1 MEILLTDIGYDE
13 GAILDAINLGL
24 SYVPRDI
31 DQDGINDDIDNC
43 IETYNPDQAD
53 IDGDG
58 MGDACDPCDNAN
70 IFIPGNING
79 DLWYY
84 DSGSID
90 PSVSVDIFD
99 VLRLVDIILTGDVE
113 SCGYEIS
120 DFTLDGDVNVID
132 VIALVQM
139 ILSGSFD
146 NTTVPPPGDGIFE
159 IQHTDMGDK
168 AVISSPEKISGFQ
181 FDTYTYEIST
191 ADLDRVNLPDG
202 WVIGYQENG
211 QGLKV
216 LAYDA
221 SGENPREQIELN
233 FPSISASSF
242 QNTVVA
248 SPGAGEIVVSFS
260 EKEGFA
266 EGIVLPDKLQIQS
279 LYPNP
284 FNPVLSVSFSI
295 PADAVTRVAIFNTL
309 GEEVDV
315 IRSNDMLSAGNHT
328 FFWNATDQTS
338 GMYLVQ
344 IQSGR
349 HTDTQKA
356 LLVK

>member
-1 MEILLTDIGYDE
+1 
-13 GAILDAINLGL
+13 
-24 SYVPRDI
+24 
-31 DQDGINDDIDNC
+31 
-43 IETYNPDQAD
+43 
-53 IDGDG
+53 
-58 MGDACDPCDNAN
+58 
-70 IFIPGNING
+70 
-79 DLWYY
+79 
-84 DSGSID
+84 
-90 PSVSVDIFD
+90 
-99 VLRLVDIILTGDVE
+99 
-113 SCGYEIS
+113 
-120 DFTLDGDVNVID
+120 
-132 VIALVQM
+132 M
-139 ILSGSFD
+139 ILSGTFD

-159 IQHTDMGDK
+159 IQHTELGDK

-181 FDTYTYEIST
+181 FDTHTYDISS
-191 ADLDRVNLPDG
+191 ADLDRISLPDG
-202 WVIGYQENG
+202 WAINYLENG
-211 QGLKV
+211 QRVTV

-242 QNTVVA
+242 QNTIVA
-248 SPGAGEIVVSFS
+248 SPGAGEIVVTFS

-266 EGIVLPDKLQIQS
+266 EGTILPDKPQIQS

-295 PADAVTRVAIFNTL
+295 PTDAMTRVAIFNTL

-315 IRSNDMLSAGNHT
+315 IRSKEMLSAGHHT
-328 FFWNATDQTS
+328 FYWNASDQTS

-349 HTDTQKA
+349 HTDTHKA

>member
-1 MEILLTDIGYDE
+1 MEVIYTSSGYYEDDILEAVDL
-13 GAILDAINLGL
+13 AL
-24 SYVPRDI
+24 SYVIRDI
-31 DQDGINDDIDNC
+31 DQDGINDDSDNC
-43 IETYNPDQAD
+43 IETYNPDQDD

-58 MGDACDPCDNAN
+58 MGDACDICDNLN
-70 IFIPGNING
+70 VWVPGNTNG
-79 DLWYY
+79 TVDT
-84 DSGSID
+84 DGNVI
-90 PSVSVDIFD
+90 VDIFD
-99 VLRLVDIILTGDVE
+99 VLTLVDIVLTGDVE

-120 DFTLDGDVNVID
+120 DFTFDNQVNVID

-139 ILSGSFD
+139 ILSGTFD

-159 IQHTDMGDK
+159 IRHTELGDK

-181 FDTYTYEIST
+181 FDTHTYDISSS
-191 ADLDRVNLPDG
+191 DLDRISLPDG
-202 WVIGYQENG
+202 WAIDYLENG
-211 QGLKV
+211 QRVKV

-242 QNTVVA
+242 QNTIVA
-248 SPGAGEIVVSFS
+248 SPGAGEIVVTFS

-266 EGIVLPDKLQIQS
+266 EGTILPDKPQIQS

-295 PADAVTRVAIFNTL
+295 PSDAMTRVAIFNTL

-315 IRSNDMLSAGNHT
+315 IRSKELLSAGHHT
-328 FFWNATDQTS
+328 FYWNASDQTS

-344 IQSGR
+344 IQSGK
-349 HTDTQKA
+349 HTDTHKA

>member
-1 MEILLTDIGYDE
+1 MELLYTSSGYYEDDILE
-13 GAILDAINLGL
+13 AIDLAL
-24 SYVPRDI
+24 SYVIRDV
-31 DQDGINDDIDNC
+31 DQDGINDDSDNC
-43 IETYNPDQAD
+43 IETYNPDQDD

-58 MGDACDPCDNAN
+58 MGDACDICDNLN
-70 IFIPGNING
+70 VWVPGNTNG
-79 DLWYY
+79 TLDT
-84 DSGSID
+84 DGNVI
-90 PSVSVDIFD
+90 VDIFD
-99 VLRLVDIILTGDVE
+99 VLTLVDIVLTGDVE
-113 SCGYEIS
+113 SCGYAIS
-120 DFTLDGDVNVID
+120 DFTFDGMVNVID

-139 ILSGSFD
+139 ILSGTFD

-159 IQHTDMGDK
+159 IQHTDLGDK

-181 FDTYTYEIST
+181 FDTYTYEISS
-191 ADLDRVNLPDG
+191 ADLDRVSLPDG

-211 QGLKV
+211 QGVKV

-266 EGIVLPDKLQIQS
+266 EGTVLPDKPQIQN

-295 PADAVTRVAIFNTL
+295 PTDAVTRVAIFNTL

-315 IRSNDMLSAGNHT
+315 IRSNEMLSAGHHT

>member
-1 MEILLTDIGYDE
+1 MEVIYTSSGYYEADILEAVDL
-13 GAILDAINLGL
+13 AL
-24 SYVPRDI
+24 SYVIRDM
-31 DQDGINDDIDNC
+31 DQDGFDDNEDNC
-43 IETYNPDQAD
+43 IETYNPDQND

-58 MGDACDPCDNAN
+58 MGDACDICDNLN
-70 IFIPGNING
+70 VWVPGNTNG
-79 DLWYY
+79 TVDT
-84 DSGSID
+84 DGNVI
-90 PSVSVDIFD
+90 VDIFD
-99 VLRLVDIILTGDVE
+99 VLTLVDIVLTGDVE
-113 SCGYEIS
+113 SCGYEVS
-120 DFTLDGDVNVID
+120 DFTFDGMVNVID

-139 ILSGSFD
+139 ILSGTFD

-159 IQHTDMGDK
+159 IQHTDLGDK
-168 AVISSPEKISGFQ
+168 VVISSPEKISGFQ
-181 FDTYTYEIST
+181 FDTHTYEISS
-191 ADLDRVNLPDG
+191 ADLDRVSLPDG
-202 WVIGYQENG
+202 WVIGYLENG
-211 QGLKV
+211 QGVKV

-233 FPSISASSF
+233 FHSISVSSF
-242 QNTVVA
+242 QNTIVA

-266 EGIVLPDKLQIQS
+266 EGTVLPDRPQIQS

-295 PADAVTRVAIFNTL
+295 PTDAVTRVAIFNTL

-315 IRSNDMLSAGNHT
+315 VRSKEMLSAGHHT